1 MLICCKKTTTTKKKN
16 KIEIVMVISRIR
28 LAAKVVA
35 QAAAHGGG
43 HHDHIHTKIVPR
55 EIATAIVLGIFCK
68 SIFLDYVFSTPV
80 VLVTDA

>member
-1 MLICCKKTTTTKKKN
+1 
-16 KIEIVMVISRIR
+16 MVISRIR
-28 LAAKVVA
+28 LAAKAVA
-35 QAAAHGGG
+35 QAAAHGDG

-68 SIFLDYVFSTPV
+68 SIFIDYLLSTPA

>member
-1 MLICCKKTTTTKKKN
+1 
-16 KIEIVMVISRIR
+16 MVISRIR
-28 LAAKVVA
+28 LAAKAVA

-68 SIFLDYVFSTPV
+68 SNLP
-80 VLVTDA
+80 

>member
-1 MLICCKKTTTTKKKN
+1 
-16 KIEIVMVISRIR
+16 MVISRIR
-28 LAAKVVA
+28 VAAKAVA

-68 SIFLDYVFSTPV
+68 SIFLDYLLSTPA
-80 VLVTDA
+80 VLVTDAGGSLHYDALSTYRCRLHR